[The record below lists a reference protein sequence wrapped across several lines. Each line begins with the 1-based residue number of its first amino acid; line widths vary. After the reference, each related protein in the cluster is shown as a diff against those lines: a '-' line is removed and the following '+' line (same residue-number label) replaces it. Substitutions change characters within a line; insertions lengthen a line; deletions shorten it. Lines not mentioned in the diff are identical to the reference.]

1 MGRGKL
7 KMIMMVV
14 RGVRGEA
21 GGIVLGFVL
30 FNSSMFLLH
39 VSYRFE
45 RRRHLQMHAN
55 LCGAERLLL
64 IFA

>member
-21 GGIVLGFVL
+21 GGIVLGFV
-30 FNSSMFLLH
+30 FYSSMFLLH